1 MNIWKRS
8 SIVFGIVLALWLV
21 AIPVLADDGG
31 RTAIFGENY
40 TLEPGKRLDNDL
52 LVFGGQVHLQR
63 DSVVEGNVIVSG
75 GKAVL
80 EGQVNGDV
88 LVLGGSVELAGTA
101 VIERDLVVL
110 GQLQRDHDATVKGNV
125 VEGWQAGQRLNELPK
140 IFTAPRV
147 GIKVPTLP
155 ALPEVPEL
163 PARPTSGRSGGGIFG
178 DLVSLLAM
186 VIVAAL
192 LTALLPDNL
201 RRVTQTMEQYMA
213 FSLGV
218 GVLTIV
224 VVVIG
229 SVILA
234 ITCIGIPLVIVLG
247 IGLVL
252 AAMAAWVAAGK
263 IIGQKVLQALHSK
276 SRSPVTEALVG
287 VVLLGIASKVP
298 CVGWLFSFLALSW
311 GLGAVVLT
319 RLGTRPYPPLSP
331 FAEPPVASPPTPPVP
346 PAPPV
351 PATPPSAPRR
361 GDTRPLNEQALGDDR
376 PPEY

>member
-31 RTAIFGENY
+31 RTAIFGESY

-52 LVFGGQVHLQR
+52 LVFGGQVHLQP
-63 DSVVEGNVIVSG
+63 DSVVEGNVIISG
-75 GKAVL
+75 GEAL
-80 EGQVNGDV
+80 FEGQVNGDV
-88 LVLGGSVELAGTA
+88 LVLGGSVELAATA

-110 GQLQRDHDATVKGNV
+110 GELKRDHDATVKGNV
-125 VEGWQAGQRLNELPK
+125 VEGWQASQRLNELPK
-140 IFTAPRV
+140 IFTAPRG

-155 ALPEVPEL
+155 ALPEVPER
-163 PARPTSGRSGGGIFG
+163 PARPTSGRSGGGILG
-178 DLVSLLAM
+178 DLASLLAI

-331 FAEPPVASPPTPPVP
+331 FAEPPAATPPT
-346 PAPPV
+346 PPV

-361 GDTRPLNEQALGDDR
+361 GDTRPLDEQALGDDR
-376 PPEY
+376 PPEH

>member
-1 MNIWKRS
+1 MSIWKRS
-8 SIVFGIVLALWLV
+8 SIVLGIVLALWLV
-21 AIPVLADDGG
+21 AIPALADDGG
-31 RTAIFGENY
+31 RTAIFGESF

-52 LVFGGQVHLQR
+52 LVFGGKVHLQP
-63 DSVVEGNVIVSG
+63 DSVVEGNVIISG
-75 GKAVL
+75 GEAL
-80 EGQVNGDV
+80 FEGQVNGDV

-101 VIERDLVVL
+101 VIARDLVVL
-110 GQLQRDHDATVKGNV
+110 GQLKRDHDATVKGNV
-125 VEGWQAGQRLNELPK
+125 VEGWQASRRLNELPK
-140 IFTAPRV
+140 ILTVPRQ
-147 GIKVPTLP
+147 IEVPALP
-155 ALPEVPEL
+155 ALPEVPE
-163 PARPTSGRSGGGIFG
+163 RPVRRTGGWSGGGLLG
-178 DLVSLLAM
+178 DLASLLAI

-201 RRVTQTMEQYMA
+201 RRVTYTMEQYMA

-218 GVLTIV
+218 GVLTLV
-224 VVVIG
+224 VVAIG

-234 ITCIGIPLVIVLG
+234 ITCIGIPLVVVLG

-263 IIGQKVLQALHSK
+263 IIGQKVLQALHSQ
-276 SRSPVTEALVG
+276 SRSAVTEALVG
-287 VVLLGIASKVP
+287 VVLIGLAAKVP

-319 RLGTRPYPPLSP
+319 RLGTRLYPPLSP
-331 FAEPPVASPPTPPVP
+331 FAEPPTATPPT
-346 PAPPV
+346 ALG

-361 GDTRPLNEQALGDDR
+361 GDTRPLDEQALGDDR

>member
-1 MNIWKRS
+1 M
-8 SIVFGIVLALWLV
+8 
-21 AIPVLADDGG
+21 
-31 RTAIFGENY
+31 
-40 TLEPGKRLDNDL
+40 
-52 LVFGGQVHLQR
+52 
-63 DSVVEGNVIVSG
+63 
-75 GKAVL
+75 
-80 EGQVNGDV
+80 
-88 LVLGGSVELAGTA
+88 
-101 VIERDLVVL
+101 
-110 GQLQRDHDATVKGNV
+110 
-125 VEGWQAGQRLNELPK
+125 
-140 IFTAPRV
+140 
-147 GIKVPTLP
+147 
-155 ALPEVPEL
+155 
-163 PARPTSGRSGGGIFG
+163 G
-178 DLVSLLAM
+178 DLASLLAI

-224 VVVIG
+224 VIAIG

-331 FAEPPVASPPTPPVP
+331 FAEPPAATPPT
-346 PAPPV
+346 PPV

-361 GDTRPLNEQALGDDR
+361 GDTRPLDEQALGDDR
-376 PPEY
+376 PPEH

>member
-1 MNIWKRS
+1 
-8 SIVFGIVLALWLV
+8 
-21 AIPVLADDGG
+21 
-31 RTAIFGENY
+31 
-40 TLEPGKRLDNDL
+40 
-52 LVFGGQVHLQR
+52 
-63 DSVVEGNVIVSG
+63 VEGNVIVSG

-80 EGQVNGDV
+80 EGRVNGDA
-88 LVLGGSVELAGTA
+88 LVLGGSVELAATA
-101 VIERDLVVL
+101 VIEGDLVVL
-110 GQLQRDHDATVKGNV
+110 GQLKRDHDATVKGNV
-125 VEGWQAGQRLNELPK
+125 VEGWQASRRLNELPE
-140 IFTAPRV
+140 IFTTPRER
-147 GIKVPTLP
+147 IELP
-155 ALPEVPEL
+155 ALPSLPEL
-163 PARPTSGRSGGGIFG
+163 PERPTGPRSGGILG
-178 DLVSLLAM
+178 DLASLLAI

-276 SRSPVTEALVG
+276 NRSAVTEALVG
-287 VVLLGIASKVP
+287 VVLIGLAAKVP

-331 FAEPPVASPPTPPVP
+331 FAEPPVATP

-351 PATPPSAPRR
+351 PPTAPGPATPPSAPRR
-361 GDTRPLNEQALGDDR
+361 GDTRPLDEQALGDDR
-376 PPEY
+376 PPER